1 MIPRSNRFEKLVNA
15 ARSTLCDI
23 RHLSKFKSSFRLFI
37 YCNLHFSVMNM
48 QFNQKKNNCSFGRF
62 VCNSDK
68 ITQNDEKC
76 TIALLANVDTIILG
90 IPKKLISLKKHRSE
104 KKYLDKPT
112 NYSLTEK

>member
-23 RHLSKFKSSFRLFI
+23 RPLSKFKSRFHLFI

-62 VCNSDK
+62 IWNSDK

-76 TIALLANVDTIILG
+76 TITLLANVDTIILG
-90 IPKKLISLKKHRSE
+90 IPKKVNKFE
-104 KKYLDKPT
+104 KA
-112 NYSLTEK
+112 

>member
-23 RHLSKFKSSFRLFI
+23 RHLSKFKSRFRLFI

-62 VCNSDK
+62 IWNSDK

-76 TIALLANVDTIILG
+76 TIALIANVDTIILV
-90 IPKKLISLKKHRSE
+90 IPK
-104 KKYLDKPT
+104 
-112 NYSLTEK
+112 